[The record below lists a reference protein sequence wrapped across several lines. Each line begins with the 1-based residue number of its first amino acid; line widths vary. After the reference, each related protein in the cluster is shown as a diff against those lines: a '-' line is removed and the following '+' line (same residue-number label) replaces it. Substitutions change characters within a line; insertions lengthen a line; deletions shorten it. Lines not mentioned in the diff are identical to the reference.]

1 MEKIIKVI
9 RDTITKIKKEREC
22 YDSLHSDKIYHYA
35 MSEQID
41 ILEYIIE
48 KITTID
54 GDDDDLFADPRMK
67 ELRKDRIYEK
77 MIPIWEKEEEEIA
90 LTKHLRGEL

>member
-9 RDTITKIKKEREC
+9 RDTITKIKNEREC

-54 GDDDDLFADPRMK
+54 DDDDDLFADPRMK
-67 ELRKDRIYEK
+67 ELRKDSIYEK